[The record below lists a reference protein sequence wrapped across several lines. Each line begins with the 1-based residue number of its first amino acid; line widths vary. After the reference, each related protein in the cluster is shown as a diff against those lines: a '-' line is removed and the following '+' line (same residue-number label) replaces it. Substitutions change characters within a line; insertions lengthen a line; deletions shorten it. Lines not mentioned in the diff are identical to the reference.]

1 MIDKEKYDKISEY
14 VVKGDSSNVSYI
26 RFNDNVFSINKI
38 NDNIEVNE
46 TENEIVIKCKEEPSN
61 IVLLVNQMIMP
72 YQYEDGACVYHIERD
87 WIGDTSK
94 VALYR
99 FSDLTLTHIE
109 L

>member
-1 MIDKEKYDKISEY
+1 MTRKVIMLLKVIFRMFCMF
-14 VVKGDSSNVSYI
+14 GLTIMFFLLN
-26 RFNDNVFSINKI
+26 RTNR
-38 NDNIEVNE
+38 NIEVTK

-94 VALYR
+94 AVLYR

>member
-1 MIDKEKYDKISEY
+1 MQR
-14 VVKGDSSNVSYI
+14 G
-26 RFNDNVFSINKI
+26 
-38 NDNIEVNE
+38 
-46 TENEIVIKCKEEPSN
+46 PSN

-94 VALYR
+94 AVLYR

>member
-1 MIDKEKYDKISEY
+1 MTGLKMEKDDG
-14 VVKGDSSNVSYI
+14 VTVKG
-26 RFNDNVFSINKI
+26 KI
-38 NDNIEVNE
+38 AGWEMQEEDKRLDLILTNREIKVTK

-94 VALYR
+94 AVLYR
-99 FSDLTLTHIE
+99 FSDLPLTHIE